1 MNRKRLLAI
10 LVVLTFVFPQ
20 LAFSGSEKVSDRWLN
35 CKVALIPVHFS
46 DVPPTLTIDQI
57 NDAFK
62 NLDKP
67 DSVASFVNS
76 LSYGKFKLDFGS
88 FSPKKWLGLKKKR
101 MDYWIEK
108 SKYRWEVLTREFIDD
123 TLALAKAN
131 GLNVDEYDNDKNGFP
146 DYYFIFV
153 SGSSQQD
160 VHWYASNAANRGSYE
175 IITEEHDIYKKDK
188 SAWVKNLLLYYFVRT
203 EIVTLSNYDEPQP
216 VGMWDVTCHN
226 ADSSNIGV
234 NSFNR
239 WKLGLIEY
247 KEISEPGTYEID
259 DLNGDGPNKGYRVK
273 MPGTIDEWILLE
285 NRQRT
290 GLDALLDGIPGTGI
304 VMYHY
309 DNDRSYSYN
318 FNDPDDT
325 NPERLR
331 FGLEIFDASDDP
343 MHKDAAWSADVGK
356 TEMSWRNSPDN
367 EPLFIKKYAGLHVN
381 IKNISK
387 SGPKMTFELAYENN
401 SPEYITDTTEIDFG
415 DVRKGLSKT
424 LEAPFFYNFTGEIVC
439 QFVTKDFWLSL
450 GQASA
455 MLGKT
460 NLKVTVNTQNL
471 DCGKHNGKVEYL
483 ASTAVGDIK
492 IKVNVTHPVGDVNLD
507 YKVDK
512 TDADLF
518 MKHYG
523 TTNGDPDYNI
533 NADFD
538 GNGKVDIED
547 FFLISKY
554 WEVPN

>member
-1 MNRKRLLAI
+1 MVIFVLVWTMFNFTGYGKSQSQTTDVTWSNGEILLLPVCFADLESKLPIEAI
-10 LVVLTFVFPQ
+10 TTSTTDMDNPLS
-20 LAFSGSEKVSDRWLN
+20 AK
-35 CKVALIPVHFS
+35 AY
-46 DVPPTLTIDQI
+46 
-57 NDAFK
+57 FK
-62 NLDKP
+62 MQ
-67 DSVASFVNS
+67 
-76 LSYGKFKLDFGS
+76 SYGKLILDYGTFV
-88 FSPKKWLGLKKKR
+88 PKKWYKLDKKISDYKKTSTFLYDSEKLVRDCVAKFQSWGINLKEYDKDIDGLPDR
-101 MDYWIEK
+101 MCIVTAGFSNDTLLAWDDIPSK
-108 SKYRWEVLTREFIDD
+108 DHKLDCLVDRLFDINPVTSKYYSDLLLYSIWRSDHNFRFDD
-123 TLALAKAN
+123 FFGINT
-131 GLNVDEYDNDKNGFP
+131 GVW
-146 DYYFIFV
+146 DYFGYTKLQAY
-153 SGSSQQD
+153 SMC
-160 VHWYASNAANRGSYE
+160 AANRA
-175 IITEEHDIYKKDK
+175 H
-188 SAWVKNLLLYYFVRT
+188 
-203 EIVTLSNYDEPQP
+203 SNWLE
-216 VGMWDVTCHN
+216 
-226 ADSSNIGV
+226 
-234 NSFNR
+234 
-239 WKLGLIEY
+239 L
-247 KEISEPGTYEID
+247 KEISKPGIYEID
-259 DLNGDGPNKGYRVK
+259 DLNGEGTNKAYKIK
-273 MPGTIDEWILLE
+273 MPGTKNEWVLIE
-285 NRQRT
+285 NRQKSGYDAFSADIIKT
-290 GLDALLDGIPGTGI
+290 GL
-304 VMYHY
+304 VMYHFQ
-309 DNDRSYSYN
+309 DVIDTYSKK
-318 FNDPDDT
+318 P
-325 NPERLR
+325 RIR
-331 FGLEIFDASDDP
+331 VMS
-343 MHKDAAWSADVGK
+343 VGK
-356 TEMSWRNSPDN
+356 DSIYHVDDVWSLDSGNAQMSWQNCSDN
-367 EPLFIKKYAGLHVN
+367 EPNDILKYTGPHVQ

-554 WEVPN
+554 FGE